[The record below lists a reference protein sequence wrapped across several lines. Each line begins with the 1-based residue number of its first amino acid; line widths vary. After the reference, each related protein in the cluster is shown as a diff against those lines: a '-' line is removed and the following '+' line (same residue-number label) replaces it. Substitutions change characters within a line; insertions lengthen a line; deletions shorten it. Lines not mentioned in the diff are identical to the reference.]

1 LVLEAN
7 NNLGLLLKD
16 EGRAAEAE
24 PFLRDTLGRAGARL
38 GTAHPMTLMAAAALG
53 EAEAGEGHGA
63 EGEKRAA
70 ETLAAA
76 RRTLPQGS
84 AATGKVLRSYGRC
97 LALLGRRADAEA
109 ALTEGRSSFTTA
121 EPVQIPAT
129 DADLSALRR
138 APEKS

>member
-38 GTAHPMTLMAAAALG
+38 GTAHPMTLMAAAAL
-53 EAEAGEGHGA
+53 EGHGA